1 MANSRPY
8 SCSQVVTVIY
18 EPEPGEFCQVMA
30 NLEEISTTSAVVLLQ
45 QRPRLG
51 SPISLVIKGHDLFG
65 VITSSLYDAAVG
77 WLVAVTLDVDSTLR
91 RESVSPKR
99 MSGLRPGPQR
109 ELVLL
114 RKMCR

>member
-1 MANSRPY
+1 
-8 SCSQVVTVIY
+8 VTVIY
-18 EPEPGEFCQVMA
+18 EPQPGEFCQAMA
-30 NLEEISTTSAVVLLQ
+30 HLEEISTTSAVVLLQ

-77 WLVAVTLDVDSTLR
+77 WLVAITLDAESIWR
-91 RESVSPKR
+91 REWFSPKNV
-99 MSGLRPGPQR
+99 SGLRPGSQR

>member
-1 MANSRPY
+1 MGHSRLY
-8 SCSQVVTVIY
+8 LCSQVVTVIY
-18 EPEPGEFCQVMA
+18 EPQPGEFCQAMA
-30 NLEEISTTSAVVLLQ
+30 HLEEISTTSAVVLLQ

-77 WLVAVTLDVDSTLR
+77 WLVAITLDAQSIWR
-91 RESVSPKR
+91 REWFSPKNA
-99 MSGLRPGPQR
+99 SGLRPGPQR